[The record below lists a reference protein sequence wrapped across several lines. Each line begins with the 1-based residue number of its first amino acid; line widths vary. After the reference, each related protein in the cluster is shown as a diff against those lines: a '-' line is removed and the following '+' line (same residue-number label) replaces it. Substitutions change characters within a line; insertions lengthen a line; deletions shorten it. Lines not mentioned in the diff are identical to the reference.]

1 MPSRAPSDNKCDV
14 DGQETILEN
23 HMELKLTCVSRSH
36 FAISRRGNCQKTCS
50 DTIIFENRM
59 ALKLTRVNRSCLA
72 ISGRGNAVMPSQA
85 PLEHSSGNKCDVDAQ
100 KTCSNAIIFEN
111 RMGLKLTCV
120 NRSSLA
126 ISSTES
132 ATMFNVV
139 GQVSQCL
146 KRRPCPNLFSGIII
160 FNGEDIF
167 VRI

>member
-1 MPSRAPSDNKCDV
+1 MGLR
-14 DGQETILEN
+14 
-23 HMELKLTCVSRSH
+23 LTCVSRSH
-36 FAISRRGNCQKTCS
+36 LAISRRGNCQKTCS

-59 ALKLTRVNRSCLA
+59 ALKLTCVNRSCLA

-100 KTCSNAIIFEN
+100 KTCINAKKFEN

-126 ISSTES
+126 ISSIES
-132 ATMFNVV
+132 ATLAMFNVV
-139 GQVSQCL
+139 GQVSECL
-146 KRRPCPNLFSGIII
+146 KKKPCPNLFSGIII